1 MSSRSRAAACCAAA
15 SISFSALA
23 QAQAPPRFVAP
34 RLLERVDP
42 DPLPPTVQ
50 RSIVSPKASV
60 VLTPIEQ
67 LDLYLNFGSG
77 FHSNDAR
84 SAIETSGAGAVP
96 RALGAEAG
104 ARARLLDGRLDLAAA
119 AWRLDLDSE
128 LVWSGDAGGT
138 EPAGATRRQGLDLE
152 ARWRILPW
160 VYADLDVSLARSRFK
175 ADSGNGNAVA
185 LAPSRIVTAG
195 LTAQHPSGLR
205 ASLRLRHVGE
215 RPASELTAD
224 DPLDP
229 ANPGGPRVPPC
240 TPALDAST
248 AQGRRCYLV
257 AEGYTVLDA
266 AVAYVTPRW
275 SVTLS
280 GENLT
285 DATDREAHFGNVSQ
299 VTRGADVRPSFSPE
313 QHPVQDV
320 HFTPGNPLAVQ
331 LTGTLFF

>member
-1 MSSRSRAAACCAAA
+1 VHSQLPSGAIDPAH
-15 SISFSALA
+15 
-23 QAQAPPRFVAP
+23 
-34 RLLERVDP
+34 P
-42 DPLPPTVQ
+42 DPLPPTAQ

-60 VLTPIEQ
+60 VLTPVEQ

-84 SAIETSGAGAVP
+84 SAIETGGAGALP

-104 ARARLLDGRLDLAAA
+104 VRARLLEGRLDLAAA

-160 VYADLDVSLARSRFK
+160 LHADLDVSLARSRFK

-195 LTAQHPSGLR
+195 LTVQHPSGLR

-229 ANPGGPRVPPC
+229 ANPAGPRVPAC
-240 TPALDAST
+240 TAALDAST

-257 AEGYTVLDA
+257 AGGYTVLDA
-266 AVAYVTPRW
+266 AVAYVTRRW

-285 DATDREAHFGNVSQ
+285 DATYREAQFGNVSQ
-299 VTRGADVRPSFSPE
+299 VRRGTDLGPGFAPE

-331 LTGTLFF
+331 VTGTLFF